1 VWDNTI
7 VDIGE
12 PHYDDPSLALL
23 FSQLKLKTLQAAKGT
38 SEISGRTEFNF
49 VLQVARVFCRMGMS
63 HSSGCAV
70 IRFLTMF
77 WAGCHALALD
87 LVRTWSFARPS
98 TAVHDSPVMRPPP
111 SPLATRFALEPAMRR
126 RSSILIDMDI
136 PTAPPTRVGS
146 PEPQATTRGSQ
157 GEGEMMQPKENG
169 DLVARKAGMG
179 RLMKSAKQD
188 VQVPEF
194 NMDAFF

>member
-1 VWDNTI
+1 MYSAEWVRRVLCDVFEAAVNT
-7 VDIGE
+7 
-12 PHYDDPSLALL
+12 LL
-23 FSQLKLKTLQAAKGT
+23 
-38 SEISGRTEFNF
+38 
-49 VLQVARVFCRMGMS
+49 
-63 HSSGCAV
+63 
-70 IRFLTMF
+70 
-77 WAGCHALALD
+77 GCHALALD

-98 TAVHDSPVMRPPP
+98 TAVHDSPTLPLRPPP

-136 PTAPPTRVGS
+136 PSAPPTRVGS
-146 PEPQATTRGSQ
+146 PDLRTPDGVPSPP
-157 GEGEMMQPKENG
+157 GEGEVMQQKENG

-194 NMDAFF
+194 SMDAFF